1 MLIFFYHLKKHFKFL
16 LLIKL
21 SNIPPFFYN
30 ITFLLKDTKKSKK
43 IKSINYNQSSLNHS
57 QNEKEKSKKELLL
70 LKNIKS
76 KKPINN
82 Q

>member
-1 MLIFFYHLKKHFKFL
+1 M
-16 LLIKL
+16 
-21 SNIPPFFYN
+21 
-30 ITFLLKDTKKSKK
+30 KDTKKSKK
-43 IKSINYNQSSLNHS
+43 IESINYNQSSLNHS

-82 Q
+82 QWIYNFSFGN